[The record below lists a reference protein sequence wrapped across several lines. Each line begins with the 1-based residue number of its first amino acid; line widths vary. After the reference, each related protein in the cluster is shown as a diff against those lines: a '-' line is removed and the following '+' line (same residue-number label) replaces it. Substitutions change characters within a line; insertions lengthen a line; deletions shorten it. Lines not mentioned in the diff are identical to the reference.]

1 MKKNE
6 VKIEAAILGGLMLI
20 SSTGCNVVEKMNEQV
35 TNVSKIY
42 SVNAAKV
49 VDPEVG
55 INARYSNDFYATH
68 TYFFETTMREFL
80 NSGEDPNVIYS
91 PVNVYIAMGMLAR
104 ITGGDTQKEILSMLG
119 ETSIDDVRDNIKF
132 LFEYLSIDD
141 ELMITSLANSIW
153 LNSNVE
159 FKEELINELSN
170 DYYSS
175 TFSGEMGSEALNVM
189 YRDWI
194 NDNTNN
200 LLSDQVSELYLSSQT
215 IISLVSTIYYKV
227 QWSETFEA
235 SDNYEGSFYLTDEEI
250 NCEYMNNSSQMFFYS
265 SERFTAIEIPTINGG
280 AWYFLPNEGY
290 TPEDVLNDEGL
301 YQILS
306 GNYDEITRENA
317 LVYYHIPKYDAESKL
332 KLINGLKNLGVTN
345 VFGNGDFT
353 PITDST
359 DVFVSS
365 IVHGARVITNEDG
378 IEAAAFTEILLDG
391 CALLEEEVKIIDF
404 DCNRPFVT
412 VITEFNVPIF
422 TGVINNPG
430 M

>member
-1 MKKNE
+1 MERNGTKFG
-6 VKIEAAILGGLMLI
+6 AALLSTIMLV
-20 SSTGCNVVEKMNEQV
+20 SSTGCNGVEKMNEQI
-35 TNVSKIY
+35 TDVSKIY

-55 INARYSNDFYATH
+55 IHGRYNNDFYATH

-80 NSGEDPNVIYS
+80 NCGEDPNVIYS

-153 LNSNVE
+153 INSNVE

-175 TFSGEMGSEALNVM
+175 VFSGEMGSEALNVM

-200 LLSDQVSELYLSSQT
+200 LLSDQVAELNLSSQT

-227 QWSETFEA
+227 QWSETFEEYN
-235 SDNYEGSFYLTDEEI
+235 NYEGSFYLADEEI
-250 NCEYMNNSSQMFFYS
+250 NCEYMNNSSEMYFYS
-265 SERFTAIEIPTINGG
+265 TDIFTAIEIPTINGG
-280 AWYFLPNEGY
+280 AWYFLPNEGF
-290 TPEDVLNDEGL
+290 TTEDVLNDEGL

-306 GNYDEITRENA
+306 GNYEEVTRENA
-317 LVYYHIPKYDAESKL
+317 MVFYHIPKYDAESKL
-332 KLINGLKNLGVTN
+332 KLINGFKNLGVTS
-345 VFGNGDFT
+345 VFGNGDFS
-353 PITDST
+353 PLTDSS

-391 CALLEEEVKIIDF
+391 CALLEEELKIVDF

-412 VITEFNVPIF
+412 VITEFNVPVF